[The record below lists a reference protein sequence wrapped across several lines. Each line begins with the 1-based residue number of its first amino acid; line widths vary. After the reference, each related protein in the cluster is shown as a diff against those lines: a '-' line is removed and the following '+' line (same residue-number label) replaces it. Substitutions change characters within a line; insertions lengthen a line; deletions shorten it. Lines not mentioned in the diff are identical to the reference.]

1 MALTETDAILLV
13 PCNAPGGIKEYTEY
27 VKAGHYIPGAVLD
40 PDLGIEYE
48 IFSKRVSL
56 PSIPSADARN
66 QEYNTGSMGKVLK
79 NYL

>member
-1 MALTETDAILLV
+1 M

-56 PSIPSADARN
+56 PSIPSPALFPSTPSLAPPPRHPLPGLAPG
-66 QEYNTGSMGKVLK
+66 TAASA
-79 NYL
+79 